1 MGRLVFYIFFRLLR
15 KMSFERDVMKYLRN
29 LATKFHYLSNK
40 IDQIEKNQEEL
51 RTLIVKFGQATGI
64 AFNQT
69 KEVVNKLAE
78 VTEET
83 RMDLSEYGGL
93 IQNDSFFRGC

>member
-1 MGRLVFYIFFRLLR
+1 MN
-15 KMSFERDVMKYLRN
+15 FEREVMTYLKN
-29 LATKFHYLSNK
+29 LASKFHYLSNK

-51 RTLIVKFGQATGI
+51 RRLIVKFGQATGI

-78 VTEET
+78 ATEET
-83 RMDLSEYGGL
+83 RMDLSEYGGV
-93 IQNDSFFRGC
+93 IEAESFFRGC